1 MKSVSGSEPAARRA
15 DAVANQARVLDAAR
29 EVFAEQGVSAEI
41 KDIADRAGVG
51 VATIYRGFGSKHELL
66 QATIERSSASVSELV
81 TAAENADDPVVGLRL
96 LVTGLLDYAESYGWL
111 IQASIADP
119 EIDRLRFALPQQDI
133 NRQRAAHVIQRGIQC
148 GAVSCGVPLEVLRL
162 LIEGAVLALAVRTRR
177 HTPRPSAGEIAD
189 GIVSLLTGP
198 HTAGASP

>member
-1 MKSVSGSEPAARRA
+1 MKSVTGSEPSSRRA

-66 QATIERSSASVSELV
+66 RATIERASGSVSELV
-81 TAAENADDPVVGLRL
+81 TAAESTDDPVVGLQL
-96 LVTGLLDYAESYGWL
+96 LVTGLLDYAETYGWL

-119 EIDRLRFALPQQDI
+119 EIDRLRVTSPQQDV
-133 NRQRAAHVIQRGIQC
+133 NRQRAAHVIERAIQC

-162 LIEGAVLALAVRTRR
+162 LIEGSVLALAVRTRR
-177 HTPRPSAGEIAD
+177 HTPRPSATEISD
-189 GIVSLLTGP
+189 GLVSLLTGS
-198 HTAGASP
+198 HSTGASL